1 MNVKAGNSR
10 HGNIGFRFW
19 DSIKVCSCTS
29 RIRFHKKQKLSSYFH
44 EFSFSCFI
52 IIIFYL
58 AYLQEWLEVI
68 FIRSA
73 RHVLP
78 SKNMRDSKRSRQLL
92 NCSKYLPVA
101 CVGCKAILFQRR
113 TLNIIIIIAFNP
125 RNTKIKTGK
134 PMWYHINAWAN

>member
-44 EFSFSCFI
+44 EFLFPVLLLLFFIWRICKNDWKSFSYDPRGTYF
-52 IIIFYL
+52 
-58 AYLQEWLEVI
+58 Q
-68 FIRSA
+68 
-73 RHVLP
+73 

-125 RNTKIKTGK
+125 RNTEIKTGK